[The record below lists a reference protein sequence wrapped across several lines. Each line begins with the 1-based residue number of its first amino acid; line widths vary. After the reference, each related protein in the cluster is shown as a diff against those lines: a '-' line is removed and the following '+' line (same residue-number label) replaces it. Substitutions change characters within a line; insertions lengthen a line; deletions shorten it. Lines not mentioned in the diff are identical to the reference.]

1 MMSGMT
7 ERSNPAPDTSTVVV
21 TAAGRPPVI
30 VDLGKQRRKRIKQ
43 LRRGE
48 GKLVAEVTGA
58 VEELRASGTIAAD
71 AQAVVF
77 VVRERRRGLKS
88 LIPRL

>member
-1 MMSGMT
+1 MSGMT
-7 ERSNPAPDTSTVVV
+7 ERSNPAPATSTAVVPP
-21 TAAGRPPVI
+21 AGRPPVI

-48 GKLVAEVTGA
+48 GKLLAEVTGA

-71 AQAVVF
+71 AQAIVF

-88 LIPRL
+88 LLPRL